1 MNLLF
6 IVYSNAVDDEMV
18 EIARRTAGGYTRF
31 SGVHGEGEGEP
42 HLGTHIWP
50 GVNNCIM
57 AAVDRKRETAFAEE
71 IRALRER
78 FPGVGIRVFTIPL
91 KDMY

>member
-1 MNLLF
+1 MNLMF

-18 EIARRTAGGYTRF
+18 EIARRIGCGYTRF

-57 AAVDRKRETAFAEE
+57 IAADRKQETALAEE
-71 IRALRER
+71 IRTLRQR
-78 FPGVGIRVFTIPL
+78 FPGAGLRVFILPL